1 MQLVLTA
8 SIAQSMTKDNANSTK
23 HSHHKIGCMD
33 QLIVNIGNPTIF
45 LFKENN
51 MTWREASSKF
61 IRDITRV
68 RTIREI
74 IAKEL
79 REAHVKK
86 LEAESAVEYAVSI
99 VQYNERRIKR
109 LEQRLT
115 EHTQEGDYT

>member
-1 MQLVLTA
+1 
-8 SIAQSMTKDNANSTK
+8 
-23 HSHHKIGCMD
+23 
-33 QLIVNIGNPTIF
+33 
-45 LFKENN
+45 

-68 RTIREI
+68 RTIKEI

-79 REAHVKK
+79 REAHIKK
-86 LEAESAVEYAVSI
+86 LEAEAAVEYAVSI

-115 EHTQEGDYT
+115 EHTQEVDYA

>member
-1 MQLVLTA
+1 M
-8 SIAQSMTKDNANSTK
+8 S
-23 HSHHKIGCMD
+23 
-33 QLIVNIGNPTIF
+33 
-45 LFKENN
+45 FKE
-51 MTWREASSKF
+51 TTSKF
-61 IRDITRV
+61 IREITRV

-79 REAHVKK
+79 REAHIKK
-86 LEAESAVEYAVSI
+86 LEAEAAVEYAVSI